1 MKRLIRGVSD
11 GINNEQDRK
20 KVKKVVAASRML
32 V

>member
-1 MKRLIRGVSD
+1 MKRLKRGVSD